1 VCIQGP
7 SGLGF
12 AIVEENRDGRQGI
25 YVRSITFG
33 GVADRDTRL
42 SVGDQILEVQDKSL
56 QDVHYDKV
64 YSVLFLLSFI
74 RKTFRPLNFPFLITM
89 SSRRYTCTGKYF
101 NYHHLIS
108 TY

>member
-1 VCIQGP
+1 MQGP

-12 AIVEENRDGRQGI
+12 AIVEESRDGRQGI

-64 YSVLFLLSFI
+64 
-74 RKTFRPLNFPFLITM
+74 
-89 SSRRYTCTGKYF
+89 
-101 NYHHLIS
+101 HLINKGFLG
-108 TY
+108 YCRIKIYRLLICPFK